1 MASTWHNTYLDGPEA
16 IFRDR
21 HYFPSSLDNI
31 QKPCCLYDYQD
42 RSGILPLY
50 LIEILKKRDARH
62 FLLLIARLIFLFTRN
77 APLARVLFFLETHY
91 KPLIVG
97 VSRIFL
103 SFEPFKYAC
112 FRTSVLDQ

>member
-1 MASTWHNTYLDGPEA
+1 MASTWVNTYLDGPEA

-50 LIEILKKRDARH
+50 LIEILKKRDARQPVDQESW
-62 FLLLIARLIFLFTRN
+62 RR
-77 APLARVLFFLETHY
+77 RVA
-91 KPLIVG
+91 
-97 VSRIFL
+97 SR
-103 SFEPFKYAC
+103 EQRA
-112 FRTSVLDQ
+112 